1 MYEAIVALVEES
13 DNISDSKKK
22 ALLKHFTGLGSYEFL
37 TRVFQRAT
45 LGDNKVASSKKRK
58 KAADP
63 ISAAFE
69 ILLYDSREATSQ
81 AVMSAR
87 IFH

>member
-1 MYEAIVALVEES
+1 MTVCVGFTVGGGGEERETKCNTLS
-13 DNISDSKKK
+13 LNTIISFCFKD
-22 ALLKHFTGLGSYEFL
+22 LKIGEYLG
-37 TRVFQRAT
+37 
-45 LGDNKVASSKKRK
+45 KRK
-58 KAADP
+58 KKNEGL
-63 ISAAFE
+63 FE